1 MFHPITQRR
10 WVPLALVAMLCGVV
24 ALVSPSAVGA
34 QEAPAFEVSLTG
46 NCAATVADTFT
57 YTLTV
62 TNNGADPIDVV
73 ALDQSFTVAAGATGT
88 AEFLEDD
95 VSSGLVNSIT
105 IDGISVPRGL
115 SSSLLHVWRWTPRH
129 PRASSRRRPAMNR
142 PRPATT
148 PSRSRCHCHPISP
161 AESVSSARH
170 RG

>member
-1 MFHPITQRR
+1 MFHPITQRC

-34 QEAPAFEVSLTG
+34 QEAPALEVSLTG

-105 IDGISVPRGL
+105 IDGMPAEGVVFVTPSCVALDPPP
-115 SSSLLHVWRWTPRH
+115 SSSVEPPSSSHEPPSSGNDATP
-129 PRASSRRRPAMNR
+129 
-142 PRPATT
+142 
-148 PSRSRCHCHPISP
+148 
-161 AESVSSARH
+161 VSAPLPPNFT
-170 RG
+170 G